1 MKLQALILAVIVA
14 AAPSV
19 SRAETDSIPQQETD
33 AIVLK
38 FQAAYADTFNRRDAK
53 GMAALLTENATLQN
67 EWGDVTQGRTKIELL
82 LTQLMAN
89 LQTGTKL
96 EDTSLASQSIAADI
110 IVSQGISRR
119 IVPGAEPAQMFFT
132 RVLVLQGGQWKL
144 AATQIARPSTMPK
157 PITPPPP
164 PAK

>member
-1 MKLQALILAVIVA
+1 MKLQALILTVIVA

-19 SRAETDSIPQQETD
+19 SRAGTDSIPQQETD

-119 IVPGAEPAQMFFT
+119 IVPARTRRRCSLPGAGAPGRAMEI
-132 RVLVLQGGQWKL
+132 GGHPDCQAL
-144 AATQIARPSTMPK
+144 DNA
-157 PITPPPP
+157 
-164 PAK
+164 